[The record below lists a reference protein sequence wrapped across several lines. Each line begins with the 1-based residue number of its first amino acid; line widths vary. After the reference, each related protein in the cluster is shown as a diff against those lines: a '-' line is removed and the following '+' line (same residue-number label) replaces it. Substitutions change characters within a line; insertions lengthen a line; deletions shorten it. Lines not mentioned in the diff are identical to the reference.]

1 MRGLGGHRC
10 VDRHGQRR
18 PSLAVLLVGRPLL
31 RLLPPICHRMVIRR
45 IRGQRIRGEPR
56 AVGRQ
61 QWLSRRAR
69 GLPCSRMHAT
79 QGRRALGHAQGQ
91 ERLGTVRGEAALK
104 TLGPQAPGASVTRL
118 QHLGALPLVT
128 GFDRGRLPRRAQGAR
143 TAPHCA
149 PRAASA
155 NRMRPCRRAASRC
168 ADTTRALGHDTPK
181 VGSNVHPSGRWSRP
195 PPSRPSSTRLRTAG
209 PQAVSPPT
217 TRGPASSSATQRCVW
232 LGGHCGRRPPPCPST
247 QRSRPR
253 SSTACG
259 QAESQAGLRPQRSPN
274 TATGTWGRRRSSNT
288 GGPHQPQLLAPRS
301 VLKLAVQIFDGGATE
316 RYPDAHGCLLL

>member
-1 MRGLGGHRC
+1 
-10 VDRHGQRR
+10 
-18 PSLAVLLVGRPLL
+18 L

-128 GFDRGRLPRRAQGAR
+128 GFDRGRLAPARPGVTHRA
-143 TAPHCA
+143 P
-149 PRAASA
+149 
-155 NRMRPCRRAASRC
+155 
-168 ADTTRALGHDTPK
+168 
-181 VGSNVHPSGRWSRP
+181 
-195 PPSRPSSTRLRTAG
+195 LRTAG
-209 PQAVSPPT
+209 CLRQQDAALP
-217 TRGPASSSATQRCVW
+217 TRGVEMRRHNAGLGARHPQGGQQCPPIRTVVTPTALAPEQHPAED
-232 LGGHCGRRPPPCPST
+232 RRPTGRLTAHDARTCVKQRHAALRLAGGPLRAPPSAS
-247 QRSRPR
+247 RSRTRGMHIPGVRGLER
-253 SSTACG
+253 SLGCERKWRDGST
-259 QAESQAGLRPQRSPN
+259 
-274 TATGTWGRRRSSNT
+274 
-288 GGPHQPQLLAPRS
+288 
-301 VLKLAVQIFDGGATE
+301 GANITV
-316 RYPDAHGCLLL
+316 G